1 MKHHPNCSLKNI
13 MVFSALAKYKTTRQK
28 TGYGYG
34 YADLF
39 SKWLFKTFVHLSQ
52 VKSAISVRL
61 IIRKQWRLAY
71 VAGRIVFVRERV
83 LAATPSLSVAFPPH
97 SPHDYTAPLP

>member
-28 TGYGYG
+28 TLTVTVNG

-71 VAGRIVFVRERV
+71 VAG
-83 LAATPSLSVAFPPH
+83 
-97 SPHDYTAPLP
+97 